1 MKVTAIAPWFPTKQA
16 PAMGSFIV
24 KDLDAISATG
34 VDIRLLHLVDHELD
48 DGTRHLESSGVQVL
62 RVPFKSFSPVDLLRL
77 SSILSKYLKG
87 SDIIHSMAMSALPPL
102 ALARALHPALRKIP
116 WVHTEH
122 WSGLTNPDSLTP
134 RLRMA
139 RKVILQLENYPDIV
153 TTVCPYLS
161 RAIQQRRIKP
171 VVEVPCVVEPVRDLT
186 PRNLPAQEPWRL
198 ISVGGLV
205 ERKDPIFALQVVE
218 ELRRRGHRAELTWVG
233 QGPLEQAAR
242 DYAANHG
249 LPLRLTGPLPY
260 TGEGGVSAELQAAD
274 LFIGPTHG
282 DNFFV
287 SCAEAILNG
296 RPVVVG
302 TAGGHPEYM
311 RDFVGRAIA
320 THDVKVYADAVT
332 ELLTAIP
339 DNAPSAEAIAA
350 SIGEAFSSKT
360 VGSSYHQVYEAAI
373 NGNSALLKRLPSW
386 RGW

>member
-1 MKVTAIAPWFPTKQA
+1 M
-16 PAMGSFIV
+16 
-24 KDLDAISATG
+24 
-34 VDIRLLHLVDHELD
+34 
-48 DGTRHLESSGVQVL
+48 
-62 RVPFKSFSPVDLLRL
+62 
-77 SSILSKYLKG
+77 
-87 SDIIHSMAMSALPPL
+87 
-102 ALARALHPALRKIP
+102 
-116 WVHTEH
+116 
-122 WSGLTNPDSLTP
+122 
-134 RLRMA
+134 
-139 RKVILQLENYPDIV
+139 
-153 TTVCPYLS
+153 
-161 RAIQQRRIKP
+161 
-171 VVEVPCVVEPVRDLT
+171 VEPVPDLT
-186 PRNLPAQEPWRL
+186 PRKLPAPEPWRL

-218 ELRRRGHRAELTWVG
+218 ELRRRGRRAELTWVG
-233 QGPLEQAAR
+233 QGPLEEAAR

-302 TAGGHPEYM
+302 TAGGHPDYM

-320 THDVKVYADAVT
+320 THDVKAYADAVT
-332 ELLTAIP
+332 ELLTATP

-350 SIGEAFSSKT
+350 SIGEAFSSRT
-360 VGSSYHQVYEAAI
+360 VGESYRKVYEAAVA
-373 NGNSALLKRLPSW
+373 GDPALLERLTSW

>member
-1 MKVTAIAPWFPTKQA
+1 MAVTTWFPHQKRPSSGA
-16 PAMGSFIV
+16 FVV
-24 KDLDAISATG
+24 KDLHAIAAAGNQVRVVHLDADHRGSPQRFQYEGIAGLRIAFQPLNPLSA
-34 VDIRLLHLVDHELD
+34 VSAS
-48 DGTRHLESSGVQVL
+48 RHLRSSVGDADV
-62 RVPFKSFSPVDLLRL
+62 
-77 SSILSKYLKG
+77 
-87 SDIIHSMAMSALPPL
+87 IHSMAMSTLLPT
-102 ALARALHPALRKIP
+102 ALARPQVP

-134 RLRMA
+134 LLRQA
-139 RKVILQLENYPDIV
+139 RKVIFRLEKLPDIV

-161 RAIQQRRIKP
+161 QPIRQYRHRP
-171 VVEVPCVVEPVRDLT
+171 TVEVPCVVEPVPDLT
-186 PRNLPAQEPWRL
+186 PRKLPAPEPWRL

-218 ELRRRGHRAELTWVG
+218 ELRRRGRRAELTWVG
-233 QGPLEQAAR
+233 QGPLEEAAR
-242 DYAANHG
+242 DYATNHG

-320 THDVKVYADAVT
+320 THDATAYADAMT
-332 ELLTAIP
+332 ELLTATP
-339 DNAPSAEAIAA
+339 DNTPSAETIAA
-350 SIGEAFSSKT
+350 SIGAAFSSQT
-360 VGSSYHQVYEAAI
+360 VGESYRKVYEAAVA
-373 NGNSALLKRLPSW
+373 GDPALLERLPSW